1 MTRQVMKLI
10 HRGIY
15 TVVYDDSRKGNR
27 YGIYRAANGRKVC
40 VERYEDLTSCLYRL
54 LELVNNGRI
63 F

>member
-15 TVVYDDSRKGNR
+15 TVVYDDSRKWNK
-27 YGIYRAANGRKVC
+27 YGIYYTSCGRRTC
-40 VERYEDLTSCLYRL
+40 VDRFEDLTSCIYRL
-54 LELVNNGRI
+54 LEFVNNGKA